1 MKKNILKDIIKICLL
16 ATVIFNLPVIIGI
29 NIIASLGLEFNLLI
43 SLPISIELGIILGG
57 IHHYFV
63 QKNNT
68 KSNCKKITSFNLN
81 RTFKDKETVPKKELN
96 SMIMKETIHK
106 IDDSKEFS
114 YNYVFN
120 PSYKDTTVTPIKNNP
135 KRKYKKM

>member
-1 MKKNILKDIIKICLL
+1 
-16 ATVIFNLPVIIGI
+16 
-29 NIIASLGLEFNLLI
+29 
-43 SLPISIELGIILGG
+43 
-57 IHHYFV
+57 
-63 QKNNT
+63 
-68 KSNCKKITSFNLN
+68 
-81 RTFKDKETVPKKELN
+81 
-96 SMIMKETIHK
+96 MIMKEATNK